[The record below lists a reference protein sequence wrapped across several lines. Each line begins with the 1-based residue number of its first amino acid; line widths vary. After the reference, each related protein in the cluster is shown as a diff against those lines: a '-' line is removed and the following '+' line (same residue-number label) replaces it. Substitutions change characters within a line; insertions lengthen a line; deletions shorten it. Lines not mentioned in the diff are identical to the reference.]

1 MENIGER
8 IRHIRESLGNNGKK
22 MSQAEFAKKIG
33 IGATAI
39 GNLEAGIRNPSD
51 RTILDICREY
61 NVNETW
67 LRTGEGEMFV
77 PMSRTDE
84 IAAFIGKT
92 LSGGDNIKQRL
103 IWALSQLDEE
113 DWKVLEKLAR
123 DMAPKEKEKP
133 GPE

>member
-1 MENIGER
+1 MSTIGER
-8 IRHIRESLGNNGKK
+8 IRKIRESLGANGKK
-22 MSQAEFAKKIG
+22 MSQAEFAKNIG

-67 LRTGEGEMFV
+67 LRTGEGEMFI

-84 IAAFIGKT
+84 IYAFIGKN
-92 LSGGDNIKQRL
+92 LDGSDNFKHRL
-103 IWALSQLDEE
+103 MWALSRLDE
-113 DWKVLEKLAR
+113 DGWKVLEKLVA
-123 DMAPKEKEKP
+123 DMSEGEK
-133 GPE
+133 

>member
-1 MENIGER
+1 MSTMGER
-8 IRHIRESLGNNGKK
+8 IRKIRESLGANGKK
-22 MSQAEFAKKIG
+22 ISQAEFAKNIG

-67 LRTGEGEMFV
+67 LRTGEGEMFI

-84 IAAFIGKT
+84 IYAFIGKN
-92 LSGGDNIKQRL
+92 LDGSDNFKHRL
-103 IWALSQLDEE
+103 MWALSRLDE
-113 DWKVLEKLAR
+113 DGWKVLEKLVA
-123 DMAPKEKEKP
+123 DMSEGEK
-133 GPE
+133 